1 MMVVSLLLVLG
12 FSIGVSASSC
22 YDRQEADA
30 CITISERLSVKGG
43 SETLKVSNSK
53 MKHVHTGHNP
63 NKVAEQLK
71 YTTNIPKKT
80 YFNKNW
86 SNADIEKAVNYGYNQ
101 AVNKGVVDGII
112 TLIYNNEEITICM
125 EKGIFKTAYG
135 NCNYSI
141 KDLLELLGDD

>member
-1 MMVVSLLLVLG
+1 MVVSLLLVLG

-86 SNADIEKAVNYGYNQ
+86 SNADIEKAVR
-101 AVNKGVVDGII
+101 II